1 MTRGSRSRSPRPCFR
16 SASSASRRTRQTGRS
31 KSSRG
36 RLRDAAGQARGLHHR
51 WQAQRLHGRRL
62 QGHVDRCRG
71 QVRAQGPGRAGQ
83 VAADGKTAA
92 APAETTYRRIRMHV
106 GKLMARLNAK
116 NVRFDVG
123 SGGVPEL
130 TSTDIAGALGMV
142 PAGLGRELLCLVWW
156 PDGACLTATDLANTL
171 SAAQR
176 KYAMAHAERWPRWIV
191 DAELGT
197 ISEGYQRVRLA
208 VLAELASPGKCPA
221 CSGRGTISQASGPI
235 IACRPCDGT
244 GRRRIS
250 DAWRADALNLTEGGY
265 RRVWRPVYEWTMG
278 LCADAL
284 GDAAK
289 AMERAAA

>member
-1 MTRGSRSRSPRPCFR
+1 
-16 SASSASRRTRQTGRS
+16 
-31 KSSRG
+31 
-36 RLRDAAGQARGLHHR
+36 
-51 WQAQRLHGRRL
+51 
-62 QGHVDRCRG
+62 
-71 QVRAQGPGRAGQ
+71 
-83 VAADGKTAA
+83 
-92 APAETTYRRIRMHV
+92 MHV

-156 PDGACLTATDLANTL
+156 PDGARLTATDLANTL
-171 SAAQR
+171 SDAQRGEWRRREEQMLDATLAVSMHTGGDSLRAAQR

-244 GRRRIS
+244 GRRRVS